1 MNEIWKEIKKF
12 NGYYVSNIG
21 RVKTPYGNILDGNI
35 DNNGY
40 KNIAI
45 KNNGKFMTV
54 HIARLVAEA
63 FIPNPENKPC
73 VDHINT
79 IKIDNRVE
87 NLRWVT
93 YKENMRN
100 PITYKRLLNEIMK
113 PERLKNLNQTGK
125 KFSEEHKRKIG
136 MANKNKISPFR
147 KRVKCIETGIC
158 YDSQLIAQAETNIF
172 STSIGKVC
180 LGERK
185 TAGGYHWCFVD

>member
-1 MNEIWKEIKKF
+1 MNEIWKEIKKIK
-12 NGYYVSNIG
+12 GYYVSNIG
-21 RVKTPYGNILDGNI
+21 RVKTPYGNILKGSI

-40 KNIAI
+40 KNIAV

-54 HIARLVAEA
+54 HIARLVAET

-79 IKIDNRVE
+79 IKTDNRVE

-100 PITYKRLLNEIMK
+100 PITYKRLLDQIMK

>member
-1 MNEIWKEIKKF
+1 MIEIWKPIKGYQ
-12 NGYYVSNIG
+12 NYYVSNTG
-21 RVKTPYGNILDGNI
+21 KVKSFTGNIIKGSV
-35 DNNGY
+35 DNFGY
-40 KNIAI
+40 TGVALKTNNKWKRI
-45 KNNGKFMTV
+45 KV
-54 HIARLVAEA
+54 ARLVAEA

-79 IKIDNRVE
+79 IKTDDRAE

-100 PITYKRLLNEIMK
+100 PITYKRLLDQIMK